1 MEGQQ
6 ENATVFFDL
15 MGKIGRLYTERA
27 VQAQKVFME
36 HMQKTAVDPKL
47 AVGVPP
53 ENPWLSWTS
62 YVTDA
67 AQRSVLFMDIL
78 RDRGNIYIEHVKE
91 GSPPLLAFK
100 WDIVLDGRTF
110 DRPVNY
116 ALVRIIPP
124 DGMKTDDRKR
134 PFIIV
139 DPRAG
144 HGPGI
149 GGFKKDSEVGVALE
163 FGHPVY
169 FVIFF
174 PEPEPGQTIL
184 DVSAAETKFL
194 EAVVRRHPRSPKPTI
209 YGNCQGGWASM
220 LIAANDPDKVGSIVI
235 NGAPMSY
242 WSGSWSEGEGENP
255 MRYSGGLLGGS
266 WMSLLAS
273 DMGNGK
279 FDGAYLVQN
288 FENLNPANTYWNKYY
303 NVWKNVDTEK
313 ERFLEFEKWWGGY
326 FLMNEEEIH
335 WIVDNLF
342 VGNKLAR
349 GDVKA
354 APGTYVNLKAIRS
367 PIVIFSSKGDNIT
380 PPQQAIN
387 WVADVYSSTAEIKA
401 NGQVIVGLVHE
412 DVGHLGIFV
421 SGKVAQKEHTEIV
434 EALDYIEMLRPGL
447 YVMELQETSG
457 KGKDKYLS
465 TFREVKL
472 EEMRN
477 LNRMQRKDEK
487 PFEVVAEVSVM
498 NEKAYALFGRPLVK
512 SMVNET
518 TAQMGRTFHPNRA
531 QRWAFSDFNPVMWP
545 VAAMAQTVKA
555 NRKPVEPGNPW
566 RKLEAIGSEMI
577 TASWN
582 LYRDLRDAA
591 SESLFFQIY
600 GSMIVLGATGDV
612 KPGQPVVK
620 QPDVRELPFVRE
632 AIAQIDKGGYLEALA
647 RIGALLGQFA
657 GPIPLNR
664 LALTDEYIKSD
675 KVLSTIPED
684 EARRIRS
691 EAAVMVLLEPER
703 TLNALPGLLS
713 SEEDRRRVLKIL
725 EWAMLL
731 EGITK
736 EQRDMG
742 HRIMEL
748 LKGGVAPAVKGKTT
762 RKTK

>member
-1 MEGQQ
+1 
-6 ENATVFFDL
+6 
-15 MGKIGRLYTERA
+15 
-27 VQAQKVFME
+27 
-36 HMQKTAVDPKL
+36 
-47 AVGVPP
+47 
-53 ENPWLSWTS
+53 
-62 YVTDA
+62 
-67 AQRSVLFMDIL
+67 
-78 RDRGNIYIEHVKE
+78 
-91 GSPPLLAFK
+91 
-100 WDIVLDGRTF
+100 
-110 DRPVNY
+110 
-116 ALVRIIPP
+116 
-124 DGMKTDDRKR
+124 
-134 PFIIV
+134 
-139 DPRAG
+139 
-144 HGPGI
+144 
-149 GGFKKDSEVGVALE
+149 
-163 FGHPVY
+163 
-169 FVIFF
+169 
-174 PEPEPGQTIL
+174 
-184 DVSAAETKFL
+184 
-194 EAVVRRHPRSPKPTI
+194 
-209 YGNCQGGWASM
+209 
-220 LIAANDPDKVGSIVI
+220 
-235 NGAPMSY
+235 
-242 WSGSWSEGEGENP
+242 
-255 MRYSGGLLGGS
+255 
-266 WMSLLAS
+266 
-273 DMGNGK
+273 
-279 FDGAYLVQN
+279 
-288 FENLNPANTYWNKYY
+288 
-303 NVWKNVDTEK
+303 
-313 ERFLEFEKWWGGY
+313 
-326 FLMNEEEIH
+326 
-335 WIVDNLF
+335 
-342 VGNKLAR
+342 
-349 GDVKA
+349 
-354 APGTYVNLKAIRS
+354 
-367 PIVIFSSKGDNIT
+367 
-380 PPQQAIN
+380 
-387 WVADVYSSTAEIKA
+387 
-401 NGQVIVGLVHE
+401 
-412 DVGHLGIFV
+412 
-421 SGKVAQKEHTEIV
+421 
-434 EALDYIEMLRPGL
+434 MLRSGL

-457 KGKDKYLS
+457 KGKEKYLS

-472 EEMRN
+472 EDARDF
-477 LNRMQRKDEK
+477 NRLQRKDEK

-498 NEKAYALFGRPLVK
+498 NEKAYALFGRPWVK
-512 SMVNET
+512 SLVNET

-545 VAAMAQTVKA
+545 VAAMAESVKA
-555 NRKPVEPGNPW
+555 KRKPVEPGNPW

-632 AIAQIDKGGYLEALA
+632 AMAQIDKGGYLEALA

-725 EWAMLL
+725 EWAMML